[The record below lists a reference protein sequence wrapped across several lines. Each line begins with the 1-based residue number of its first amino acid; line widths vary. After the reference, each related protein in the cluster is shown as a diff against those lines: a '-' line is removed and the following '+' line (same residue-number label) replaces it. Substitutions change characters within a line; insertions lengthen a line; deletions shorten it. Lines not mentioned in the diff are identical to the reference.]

1 MRGKT
6 FGVLVLVDPACLGV
20 EGSAMQLSGRNQDI
34 YKALLAQITG
44 DIKSNPRLREFRKAT
59 KEPLKLSGMGK
70 LTIPVVVWDALLVDA
85 ALTDGWDVGIEDSH
99 GSSPEFTM
107 NKR

>member
-1 MRGKT
+1 MRPA
-6 FGVLVLVDPACLGV
+6 VDRNRPEV
-20 EGSAMQLSGRNQDI
+20 EGGVMQLSGRNQDI
-34 YKALLAQITG
+34 FKALLAQITG

-70 LTIPVVVWDALLVDA
+70 LTIPVVVWDALLEDET
-85 ALTDGWDVGIEDSH
+85 LTDEWDVSIEDGG

>member
-1 MRGKT
+1 M
-6 FGVLVLVDPACLGV
+6 
-20 EGSAMQLSGRNQDI
+20 EGRAMQLSGKNQDI

-59 KEPLKLSGMGK
+59 TEPLKLSGLGK
-70 LTIPVVVWDALLVDA
+70 LTIPVVVWDALLAEDS
-85 ALTDGWDVGIEDSH
+85 LTDEWDVRIEDGN
-99 GSSPEFTM
+99 GSSPEFAM

>member
-1 MRGKT
+1 
-6 FGVLVLVDPACLGV
+6 
-20 EGSAMQLSGRNQDI
+20 MQLSGRNQDI
-34 YKALLAQITG
+34 YAALLAQISG

-70 LTIPVVVWDALLVDA
+70 LTIPVVVWNALLLDDT
-85 ALTDGWDVGIEDSH
+85 LTDEWDVSIEGGA

>member
-1 MRGKT
+1 
-6 FGVLVLVDPACLGV
+6 
-20 EGSAMQLSGRNQDI
+20 MQLSGRNQDI
-34 YKALLAQITG
+34 YKALLAQIIG

-70 LTIPVVVWDALLVDA
+70 LSIPATVWDALLVDD
-85 ALTDGWDVGIEDSH
+85 ALTDEWDVNIEDNG

>member
-1 MRGKT
+1 
-6 FGVLVLVDPACLGV
+6 
-20 EGSAMQLSGRNQDI
+20 MQLSGRNQDI
-34 YKALLAQITG
+34 YKALLAQIIG

-70 LTIPVVVWDALLVDA
+70 LTIPVIVWDALLVDE
-85 ALTDGWDVGIEDSH
+85 ALTDAWDVSIEDGD

>member
-1 MRGKT
+1 
-6 FGVLVLVDPACLGV
+6 
-20 EGSAMQLSGRNQDI
+20 MQLSGRNQEI

-59 KEPLKLSGMGK
+59 KQALKLSGMGK
-70 LTIPVVVWDALLVDA
+70 LTVPVLVWDALLLDE
-85 ALTDGWDVGIEDSH
+85 ALTDEWDVSIEGAT